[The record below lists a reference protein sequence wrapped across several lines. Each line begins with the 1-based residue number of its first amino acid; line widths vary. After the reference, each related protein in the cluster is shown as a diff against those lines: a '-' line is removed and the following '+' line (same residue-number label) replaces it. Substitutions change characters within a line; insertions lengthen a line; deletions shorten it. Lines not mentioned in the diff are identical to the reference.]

1 MRLHVSRSRFARRP
15 FRNTLIGV
23 CVLGVIALA
32 AIGAVVGL
40 VLLAAG
46 AVVHFSLR
54 GLRQVTSP
62 ASSPRDG
69 VIEGEY
75 KVVDAPSRRLLT
87 R

>member
-1 MRLHVSRSRFARRP
+1 MRIHVSRSRFARRP

-23 CVLGVIALA
+23 GVIGVIALA

-46 AVVHFSLR
+46 ALVHFSLR
-54 GLRQVTSP
+54 GLRNVASP
-62 ASSPRDG
+62 ATRDG

-75 KVVDAPSRRLLT
+75 KVVDAPARRLLT

>member
-23 CVLGVIALA
+23 GVLGVIALA

-46 AVVHFSLR
+46 ALVHFSLR
-54 GLRQVTSP
+54 AVRNVTSP
-62 ASSPRDG
+62 VNASRDG
-69 VIEGEY
+69 AIEGEY
-75 KVVDAPSRRLLT
+75 KVVEAPARRLLT

>member
-1 MRLHVSRSRFARRP
+1 MRIHVSRSRFARRP

-23 CVLGVIALA
+23 GVIGVIALA

-40 VLLAAG
+40 VLLAVG
-46 AVVHFSLR
+46 AFVHFGLR
-54 GLRQVTSP
+54 GLRSVASP
-62 ASSPRDG
+62 NAPSRDG

-75 KVVDAPSRRLLT
+75 KVVDTPAQRLLT